1 MSSRTEPGADPIWPT
16 PRVAAGGYTRDR
28 GRPGSERPTLA
39 GLAEIWPTPSAGQ
52 DTKGAQ
58 ASRAAALERGSRG
71 KQLALADR
79 ALIFSPPDPGISTH
93 GALSFPTRRSL
104 HRLLAGRGLFALPGR
119 ARHSYAPPT
128 RKPARNPAREIWRRM
143 ARRAAWE
150 ARRKLYWNT
159 PRLNPLF
166 AEWLMGWPPGHALLS
181 CSATG
186 FARWRRDMRSALS
199 ALPLACGPWIW
210 DPIEVSEPE
219 QLALF

>member
-1 MSSRTEPGADPIWPT
+1 MSSRTEPGADPIWPP

-39 GLAEIWPTPSAGQ
+39 GLSEIWPTPARR
-52 DTKGAQ
+52 DYKGAN
-58 ASRAAALERGSRG
+58 SAAHLENGSGRLHLG
-71 KQLALADR
+71 QLPNFVAHL
-79 ALIFSPPDPGISTH
+79 FSLPDPGISTH
-93 GALSFPTRRSL
+93 GALSFPMRRSL
-104 HRLLAGRGLFALPGR
+104 HRLLADRGLFALPGR

-128 RKPARNPAREIWRRM
+128 RKPARNPAREIWRRT

-150 ARRKLYWNT
+150 ARRKLYWIT

-166 AEWLMGWPPGHALLS
+166 VEWLMGWPPGHALSS